1 MHRVLL
7 ITEDEALRAH
17 LRPMSQWIDL
27 RAPPKPIDA
36 LEALDE
42 HQPDVFIVDARAVSA
57 MVLALLEA
65 VRSVPRYRNSPL
77 ILLGKSPHE
86 KKFRPNVVMDG
97 KFRLFRLEEKIAECL
112 GIRLSGRVHHG
123 PHSGAVS

>member
-7 ITEDEALRAH
+7 ITGDDALRQH

-27 RAPPKPIDA
+27 RAPVNPVDA
-36 LEALDE
+36 LETVDE
-42 HQPDVFIVDARAVSA
+42 YQPDVLLVDARALTA

-65 VRSVPRYRNSPL
+65 VRSVPRYRNTPL
-77 ILLGKSPHE
+77 ILLGRSPHE
-86 KKFRPNVVMDG
+86 KKFRPDVLMEG